1 MEIMLWVKRAVSL
14 TTVAVFFVLLFRAA
28 WVDFKTM
35 RIPDRMNLAV
45 FVTGAVSILTVP
57 GPGLRDRLLGMV
69 AVSLPMLA
77 VAFIVPGGFG
87 GGDIKLMA
95 GSGLF
100 LGWEGNV
107 LAALAGIFAGGVCG
121 LILLLT
127 GKAGRK
133 DAFPFGPCLCGGIV
147 TAFVL
152 LCRDGSYIIV

>member
-1 MEIMLWVKRAVSL
+1 MDMMLWVKRAVCMG
-14 TTVAVFFVLLFRAA
+14 TVAVFFGLLFRAA

-35 RIPDRMNLAV
+35 RIPDRINLALFVSGILSV
-45 FVTGAVSILTVP
+45 FAVP
-57 GPGLRDRLLGMV
+57 GPDVRERLLGM
-69 AVSLPMLA
+69 AVVSVPMLI
-77 VAFIVPGGFG
+77 VALLTPGGFG

-95 GSGLF
+95 CSGLF

-107 LAALAGIFAGGVCG
+107 LAALVGVFAGGVCG

-133 DAFPFGPCLCGGIV
+133 DAFPFGPFLCGGIV

-152 LCRDGSYIIV
+152 LCRDGSYLII